1 MWNEIEA
8 ALSEAYDAGFW
19 LGLSVG
25 VFVGAFALLLFK
37 WIIS

>member
-8 ALSEAYDAGFW
+8 ALKEAYDAGLR
-19 LGLSVG
+19 LGLAVG
-25 VFVGAFALLLFK
+25 IFLGASALLLFK